1 MTTHLQKRVHAVV
14 HRDIE
19 AADFVHDGLGDD
31 DVGERAAAASALEE
45 VDLVQDTTRV
55 ENWEQSGRAAEL
67 EQNAVVRWRENAVV
81 RWRENAVV
89 RWRVRGTRL

>member
-1 MTTHLQKRVHAVV
+1 VHAVV
-14 HRDIE
+14 DGDVE
-19 AADFVHDGLGDD
+19 AADFVHDGLRDD
-31 DVGERAAAASALEE
+31 HVGERAAAARALQE

-81 RWRENAVV
+81 RWR
-89 RWRVRGTRL
+89 VRGTRL